1 MGDRGPVP
9 KRSDQR
15 VRRNLESRPDKVTAS
30 GRVKGPPASSTWH
43 RAARRWYR
51 SLGASGQAQ
60 YFEPSDWEHARLLA
74 ELLSD
79 ELSRVP
85 RASMVNTILAAMR
98 GLGTTEADRR
108 RMRIEVERAEDP
120 KGRDDDEVSNL
131 DAYRRRAAG
140 G

>member
-15 VRRNLESRPDKVTAS
+15 VRRNLESRPDKVKATG
-30 GRVKGPPASSTWH
+30 GRVKGPPASSSWH
-43 RAARRWYR
+43 VAARRWYR
-51 SLGASGQAQ
+51 SLGVSGQAT

-79 ELSRVP
+79 ELSRIP
-85 RASMVNTILAAMR
+85 RASMINAILAAMR

-108 RMRIEVERAEDP
+108 RMRIEVERGADP
-120 KGRDDDEVSNL
+120 DAGDGEVSEL
-131 DAYRRRAAG
+131 DSYRRRVAG